1 MFCELSELMHVI
13 APHVTVYHHAKK
25 LDNEQACVYVF
36 VCMCV
41 RESARARAREEKQ
54 TRVWPFLPARAG
66 VDSSQNLL
74 TNLITNATIDHNISP
89 DFTETLHEN
98 LADYELE
105 PQHLRT
111 ESPRVNGVSHGG
123 GQWHVYEVTL
133 VRGVRVPTA
142 DCSSSTASRSS
153 KF

>member
-1 MFCELSELMHVI
+1 MHVI

-41 RESARARAREEKQ
+41 CERARARERGK
-54 TRVWPFLPARAG
+54 TNKSMAILPARAG

-98 LADYELE
+98 LADCELE
-105 PQHLRT
+105 PQPLRT
-111 ESPRVNGVSHGG
+111 ESPKVNGVSHGG